1 MRITELDQR
10 EYKKLDDKAYSLEK
24 RRLQIELLKLQED
37 VIKNK
42 RKICVIFEGRDTAGK
57 SSAIKLFSEYLI
69 PKNFKYVH
77 LGIPTKWESSHWFQR
92 WEKVLPNNGEI
103 AFLDRSWYTRSVIE
117 PVMGYCT
124 ENQYKYFM
132 SKVNNWEDDLIKNGT
147 EIIKFYFSLSKDQQE
162 RRINARELS
171 ELKYWKLS
179 ENDKKIMDK
188 WDIFTLYKDRM
199 FKKTGRDN
207 SPWVVINSNNK
218 MIARLTALRYFLNKT
233 EYDNKKLLKPLK
245 WSENIANYTAKIEG
259 VRFENL
265 NYDQYMILTKY
276 SDDIK

>member
-10 EYKKLDDKAYSLEK
+10 EYKKLDDNAYSLEK

-132 SKVNNWEDDLIKNGT
+132 SKVNNWEDNLIKNGT

-188 WDIFTLYKDRM
+188 WDVFTLYKDRM